1 MIHTVSHHENNLMAN
16 KKQML
21 CDERAPGVLVH
32 LGWVCIMAADAMV
45 CLTCIPGERETP
57 NPKP

>member
-1 MIHTVSHHENNLMAN
+1 MEMIHTVSHHENNLMAN

-45 CLTCIPGERETP
+45 CLTFIPGER
-57 NPKP
+57 